1 MGTKKFLTLLLIF
14 FALFS
19 MSLGGMGCGSS
30 GGTSTS
36 DNNEEIDYDLSVAE
50 YALGEI
56 VIGYQGADNPKYVT
70 QNLSLDNKIGS
81 ADISWS
87 SSSSAISSNGTVTRQ
102 DADTNVTLTATAT
115 YNKKSASKDFDLKV
129 IKKRT
134 RDNSK
139 IETLPL
145 ETASSGDL
153 SVTRNASGDIQDI
166 EGNYAKFDIENA
178 DDAIDAVTVIKDE
191 LGISNPIKELEP
203 AVITSDKY
211 GAEYQFRQMHNGVK
225 VFGRGLMASANAKN
239 KGDFMHSNLLP
250 SEVIAKTD
258 GKNDIGKTAAENV
271 AKASYTGNVE
281 VDSSS
286 TEKIIY
292 SLENYEDAPAYAYI
306 VRI

>member
-30 GGTSTS
+30 GGSSTS
-36 DNNEEIDYDLSVAE
+36 DNKDEETDYDLSVAE

-81 ADISWS
+81 ADILWS
-87 SSSSAISSNGTVTRQ
+87 SSSSAISSNGTVSRQ

-115 YNKKSASKDFDLKV
+115 YNEKSASKDFDLKV

-166 EGNYAKFDIENA
+166 EGNYAKFNIENA

-191 LGISNPIKELEP
+191 LGISNPIQELQP

-211 GAEYQFRQMHNGVK
+211 GAEYQFAQVHNGVK
-225 VFGRGLMASANAKN
+225 VFIVFPFSAFTNT
-239 KGDFMHSNLLP
+239 L
-250 SEVIAKTD
+250 
-258 GKNDIGKTAAENV
+258 
-271 AKASYTGNVE
+271 
-281 VDSSS
+281 SS
-286 TEKIIY
+286 IY
-292 SLENYEDAPAYAYI
+292 SSPDIPETLTIYACTGSFSKSS
-306 VRI
+306 RE